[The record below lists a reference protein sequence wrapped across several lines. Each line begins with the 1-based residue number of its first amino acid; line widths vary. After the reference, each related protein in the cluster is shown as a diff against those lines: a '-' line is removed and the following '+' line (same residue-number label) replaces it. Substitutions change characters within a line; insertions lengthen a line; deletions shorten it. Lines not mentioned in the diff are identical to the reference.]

1 MRWIQIGER
10 AHAVVR
16 KNKGTT
22 LCGLEL
28 GRAQSIIV
36 SPPFEDR
43 CGNCDKRWRDIGRAS
58 KPKRVVNKSDAK
70 TVYRPRLK
78 FDDFDYELHEQY
90 RDALKCDL
98 IGR

>member
-16 KNKGTT
+16 NNRGST

-28 GRAQSIIV
+28 GRTDAIIV

-43 CGNCDKRWRDIGRAS
+43 CGSCDNVWRRRGRAT
-58 KPKRVVNKSDAK
+58 KKRVNALHTHD
-70 TVYRPRLK
+70 VYRPR
-78 FDDFDYELHEQY
+78 FTFEDFDL
-90 RDALKCDL
+90 
-98 IGR
+98 